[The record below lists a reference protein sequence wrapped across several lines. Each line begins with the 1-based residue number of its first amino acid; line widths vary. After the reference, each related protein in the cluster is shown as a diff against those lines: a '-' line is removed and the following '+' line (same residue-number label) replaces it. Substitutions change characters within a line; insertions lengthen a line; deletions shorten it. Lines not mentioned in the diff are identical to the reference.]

1 MMKRGTKKEKGD
13 PKEERFECPFCLF
26 FSKLKEMGGRKS
38 EFWGH
43 MNNARIEF
51 LEGIKFLIDDRIET
65 LKRAGEKT
73 KGKRFSKIEVGD

>member
-1 MMKRGTKKEKGD
+1 MMKRGTKRDEGG
-13 PKEERFECPFCLF
+13 PPEEGFECPFCLF
-26 FSKLKEMGGRKS
+26 FSKLKEMGGRKP

-65 LKRAGEKT
+65 LKRTRERK
-73 KGKRFSKIEVGD
+73 KGKSFSKIEVGD